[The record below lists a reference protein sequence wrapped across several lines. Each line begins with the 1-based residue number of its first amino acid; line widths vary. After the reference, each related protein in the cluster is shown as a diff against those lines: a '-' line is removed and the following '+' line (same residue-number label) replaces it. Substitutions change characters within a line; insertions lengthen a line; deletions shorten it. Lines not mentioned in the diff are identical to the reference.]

1 MKLVKWF
8 DENFEEITMM
18 LFCAVM
24 ATIMIIQVAARYLFK
39 ASLSWSEELTRFI
52 FIWSAFLSIS
62 YCIRK
67 RLSIQITL
75 LIEAFPFK
83 VRYAFIMMVDL
94 ICLCLYGYLTPKAI
108 SYLGQTIANGQLSTA
123 LRVPMWVI
131 YLAPCV
137 GFFLSTIRS
146 FQMLVLDYR
155 IFHKGEGEEEA
166 KASDAE

>member
-1 MKLVKWF
+1 MKLLKWF
-8 DENFEEITMM
+8 DENFEEIIMM
-18 LFCAVM
+18 VFCGIM
-24 ATIMIIQVAARYLFK
+24 ACIMIIQVAARYAFK

-75 LIEAFPFK
+75 LIEKFPFK
-83 VRYAFIMMVDL
+83 LRYIFIMAVDI
-94 ICLCLYGYLTPKAI
+94 ICLCIYGFLTPKAI

-137 GFFLSTIRS
+137 GFGLSMLRS
-146 FQMLVLDYR
+146 LQMLILDFN
-155 IFHKGEGEEEA
+155 IFKKGEEA
-166 KASDAE
+166 VETEAE

>member
-1 MKLVKWF
+1 MKLVKWL
-8 DENFEEITMM
+8 DENFEEIIMM
-18 LFCAVM
+18 VFCAIM
-24 ATIMIIQVAARYLFK
+24 AVIMIVQVGARYLFK

-83 VRYAFIMMVDL
+83 LRYVVIMLVDVICLAIYAF
-94 ICLCLYGYLTPKAI
+94 LTPEAVT
-108 SYLGQTIANGQLSTA
+108 YLSQTIANGQLSTA
-123 LRVPMWVI
+123 LRIPMWVI

-137 GFFLSTIRS
+137 GFGLSMLRS
-146 FQMLVLDYR
+146 LQMLILDYG
-155 IFHKGEGEEEA
+155 IFKKGEEAAKSDEE
-166 KASDAE
+166 